1 MNILKAVGAI
11 LAGLVF
17 IVITHT
23 VTDFILESLGILPPP
38 SAGLHVTWMLA
49 LALFY
54 RTIFTIAGGYLTA
67 LIAPE
72 PKMRYV
78 LILGMIGTLLGA
90 LGVAMNAQ
98 LNLGPMWYP
107 VALAALAIPSVWLG
121 GKLRTK

>member
-1 MNILKAVGAI
+1 MDILKAIGAI
-11 LAGLVF
+11 FAGLVF

-23 VTDFILESLGILPPP
+23 VTDFILESLGIFPPP
-38 SAGLHVTWMLA
+38 STGIQTTWMGV

-54 RTIFTIAGGYLTA
+54 RTVFTIAGGYLTA

-78 LILGMIGTLLGA
+78 LILGVIGTVLGA
-90 LGVAMNAQ
+90 LGVVANTQ

-107 VALAALAIPSVWLG
+107 VALAALAVPSVWLG